1 MEIEALKDFPICP
14 DGARTFVLTAGKRL
28 NVGEEL
34 GQALVK
40 SGLAKDAAAETSTSR
55 ADPETKDGAHVNPDE
70 EDDNPFLEDEPEAE
84 AEAPKRKT
92 TRKPRENKDAGSRS
106 RRS

>member
-1 MEIEALKDFPICP
+1 MEIEALKDFPISP
-14 DGARTFVLTAGKRL
+14 DGTRTFMLEAGKRL
-28 NVGEEL
+28 NVGDEL

-40 SGLAKDAAAETSTSR
+40 AGLAKDATAEASTSR
-55 ADPETKDGAHVNPDE
+55 ADPGTKDGADVNPDE
-70 EDDNPFLEDEPEAE
+70 DDDNPFLDDDEP
-84 AEAPKRKT
+84 EAPKRKT